1 MSFRALSQALTEKLS
16 RVRIIP
22 VLSFHDS
29 EEALRLGEI
38 LMESG
43 LCAAEVTF
51 RTEAAEGAIR
61 ALRKAYPGLCL
72 GAGTVLSVEQLT
84 RAMDAGAEFAV
95 APGLNPEVVRGAVE
109 RDFAFAPGVCTPSEI
124 ELAYSLGCVTMKFFP
139 AEAAGGLTLLK
150 AMSAP
155 YKHLGIRFMPT
166 GGVTTANAAAY
177 LGVKEV
183 VAVGGTWLAKAE
195 DMAAG
200 KWDLIRQNVV
210 AAAQLI
216 QSLEK

>member
-38 LMESG
+38 LVSGG

-61 ALRKAYPGLCL
+61 AMRKAYPQLCL
-72 GAGTVLSVEQLT
+72 GAGTVLSVEQLS
-84 RAMDAGAEFAV
+84 RAIDAGAEFAV
-95 APGLNPEVVRGAVE
+95 APGLNPEVVRAAVE
-109 RDFAFAPGVCTPSEI
+109 REFAFAPGVCTPSEI

-177 LGVKEV
+177 LSVKEV
-183 VAVGGTWLAKAE
+183 VAVGGTWLAKAD

-200 KWDLIRQNVV
+200 KWDVIRQNVTD
-210 AAAQLI
+210 AANLI
-216 QSLEK
+216 RSLEK